1 METGSNASK
10 SPTFS
15 SLEAPTAPPLTKRM
29 KMAFGVGSTAEA
41 ITFQAT
47 NMFLLLFY
55 NQVLGLSAGLVGVA
69 LSAGLLINA
78 VWEPVVGS
86 WSDRTRSRFGR
97 RHPFLFGSAGPIAL
111 CFYAL
116 FSPPDFLGDTGMLIW
131 LTIIYVLLQQLLSLY
146 EAPHLALGGEL
157 SDDYLERS
165 SVMAYNT
172 FFLWIGD
179 TIAALVALKIFFRAT
194 EEFPNGALDA
204 SNYPS
209 FALWTAV
216 AIFALR
222 MFSAWTTAKR
232 IPYLAKMEDTTP
244 SFGLREFWGDILKS
258 LGNRN
263 YVVLLFALL
272 FFSLMTGVRNGL
284 YMYKMTFYWQLTN
297 DQITWFV
304 VGSLFGYL
312 FAAYVVKRLHAR
324 IDKRWTGMG
333 ACLVYCVA
341 PAIPFVLG
349 YYGILKPETPYLLTI
364 LIAFS
369 FLQSAP
375 YSILTTTIRS
385 ALADIADENELKH
398 GIRQEGILYSA
409 RTFFQR
415 IDTALGTML
424 AGWTLVFIDF
434 PDKATPGQVDQ
445 EVLSGI
451 ALAIIIST
459 IPGLIATYFYGSMRV
474 TRTTY
479 DATRD
484 ALARNRA
491 AVSTQTAEARRVP
504 KAIP

>member
-1 METGSNASK
+1 MVAD
-10 SPTFS
+10 S
-15 SLEAPTAPPLTKRM
+15 STAEAPETEAAAPPLTVRM

-55 NQVLGLSAGLVGVA
+55 NQVLGLSAGLVGMA
-69 LSAGLLINA
+69 LSAGLIINA
-78 VWEPVVGS
+78 VFEPVVGS

-97 RHPFLFGSAGPIAL
+97 RHPFLFASAGPIAV

-116 FSPPDFLGDTGMLIW
+116 FSPPDFLSDAGLLIW
-131 LTIIYVLLQQLLSLY
+131 LMITYVLLQQLLSLY

-179 TIAALVALKIFFRAT
+179 TIAALVALKIFFEAT
-194 EEFPNGALDA
+194 PGFPNGALDA

-209 FALWTAV
+209 FAVWTAL
-216 AIFALR
+216 ALFALR
-222 MFSAWTTAKR
+222 MFSAWKTAER
-232 IPYLAKMEDTTP
+232 IPYLAKTDISTAR
-244 SFGLREFWGDILKS
+244 FGLRAFWEDILQALS
-258 LGNRN
+258 NRN

-297 DQITWFV
+297 DEIAWFV
-304 VGSLFGYL
+304 VGSLFGYV

-324 IDKRWTGMG
+324 FDKRWTGMA

-341 PAIPFVLG
+341 PAVPFVLG
-349 YYGILKPETPYLLTI
+349 YFGILEPETPFLLPI

-385 ALADIADENELKH
+385 ALADIADENELKN
-398 GIRQEGILYSA
+398 GMRQEGILFSA

-424 AGWTLVFIDF
+424 AGWALVIIQF
-434 PDKATPGQVDQ
+434 PAKATPGLVDQ
-445 EVLSGI
+445 DVLTGI
-451 ALAIIIST
+451 ALVMIIST
-459 IPGLIATYFYGSMRV
+459 IPGLIATYFYGSLRV
-474 TRTTY
+474 TRATY
-479 DATRD
+479 DATRA
-484 ALARNRA
+484 ALAQHRA
-491 AVSTQTAEARRVP
+491 AVATQAADARPLP
-504 KAIP
+504 KAVP